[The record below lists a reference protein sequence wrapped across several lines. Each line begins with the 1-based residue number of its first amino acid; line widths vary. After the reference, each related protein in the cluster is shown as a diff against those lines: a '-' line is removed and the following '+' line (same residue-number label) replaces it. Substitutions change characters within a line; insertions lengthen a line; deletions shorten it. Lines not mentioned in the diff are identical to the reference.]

1 MVRFDQSEFRWLI
14 LPADL
19 RSLPEFLE
27 FVVQGGKDAGFSDE
41 KLWKLELASEEA
53 VVNVIRYAYP
63 EGKAGTIQVGYRSE
77 ANGWFCVRI
86 CDAGQAFDPLSV
98 GPPLLTPQIEEPPI
112 GGLGIFFMKHVA
124 DEIRYRRKN
133 GMNHLTLRFLP

>member
-1 MVRFDQSEFRWLI
+1 LI

-19 RSLPEFLE
+19 GSLPEFLE
-27 FVVQGGKDAGFSDE
+27 FVVQGAKDAGFSEE

-63 EGKAGTIQVGYRSE
+63 EGKAGTIEVGYRSE

-86 CDAGQAFDPLSV
+86 CDTGQAFDPLSV
-98 GPPLLTPQIEEPPI
+98 DPPLLTPKIDERPI
-112 GGLGIFFMKHVA
+112 GGLGVFLMKHMA
-124 DEIRYRRKN
+124 DEISYRREN
-133 GMNHLTLRFLP
+133 DMNQLTLRLLP

>member
-1 MVRFDQSEFRWLI
+1 M

-27 FVVQGGKDAGFSDE
+27 FVVQGAKDAECSEE
-41 KLWKLELASEEA
+41 KLWKLELALEEA
-53 VVNVIRYAYP
+53 VVNVIRYTYP
-63 EGKAGTIQVGYRSE
+63 EGKAGTIQVGYRPE

-98 GPPLLTPQIEEPPI
+98 GPPLLTPKIEERPI
-112 GGLGIFFMKHVA
+112 GGLGIFFIKLMA
-124 DEIRYRRKN
+124 DEIGYRREN
-133 GMNHLTLRFLP
+133 DMNHLTLRFSP